1 MFAPNLGKP
10 ERALRLLLGLLL
22 GAWVLLQP
30 EPGALE
36 AICAIAALFLV
47 LNALYARCYLWRVLG
62 LSSCKNQPR

>member
-10 ERALRLLLGLLL
+10 ERAVRLVLGLLL
-22 GAWVLLQP
+22 GGWVLLQR

-36 AICAIAALFLV
+36 AICALAALFLV

-62 LSSCKNQPR
+62 LSSCKREAR

>member
-22 GAWVLLQP
+22 GGWVLLQP

-36 AICAIAALFLV
+36 AVCALAALFLV

-62 LSSCKNQPR
+62 LNSCRHEAR

>member
-62 LSSCKNQPR
+62 LNSCKHQPR